1 LVRVV
6 AMVLH
11 RAEEARGE
19 EEARGAEEARG
30 EEEAGGA
37 EEARGEEEAR
47 GAEETSATWAMPVV
61 VAMAS
66 SLQTKNRER
75 H

>member
-1 LVRVV
+1 MRG
-6 AMVLH
+6 
-11 RAEEARGE
+11 AEEV
-19 EEARGAEEARG
+19 RGAEEARG
-30 EEEAGGA
+30 EEEV
-37 EEARGEEEAR
+37 R

-61 VAMAS
+61 VAMAW